1 MWQSSKIVNT
11 TLAQMFQP
19 GESFFGIRRDGVPDP
34 GVGDVDGAE
43 EVGRRIRLQLPEEGP
58 LRRRRAEQLG
68 DSN

>member
-1 MWQSSKIVNT
+1 
-11 TLAQMFQP
+11 MFQP